1 MIRLANTLSKVN
13 NYNSIIT
20 QDQSKELEHISFN
33 QGVSKYYRSLCEWF
47 GIEDCI
53 NSQIWFFG
61 TFGIAIA
68 MLFTT
73 YLIAGFLYGF

>member
-1 MIRLANTLSKVN
+1 MANTLSKVN
-13 NYNSIIT
+13 NCNSIIT
-20 QDQSKELEHISFN
+20 QNHSKELEHISFN

-61 TFGIAIA
+61 TFGIAIV
-68 MLFTT
+68 MLLTT

>member
-1 MIRLANTLSKVN
+1 MANTLSKIN
-13 NYNSIIT
+13 NCNSIIS
-20 QDQSKELEHISFN
+20 QRQSKEPEHTLFS
-33 QGVSKYYRSLCEWF
+33 QSVSKCYRSLCEWF